1 MSRRSVLTIVVGLL
15 VFAATLLVSNWVIIS
30 RMEALPSSGLDP
42 QTRVEQLQ
50 LTDTIHTSFIFLE
63 VVELMLTALLAFLWR
78 RPVNPQ
84 SPGVDGPAEGRKG
97 TSSTL
102 VWFSMGA
109 GILAFITS
117 YISSLLDAIVFDA
130 YGGFGSRVLACMGI
144 PAGIFGILG
153 GLAWYGIRRK
163 HGFARYDIVPLIV
176 IGILAGL
183 IPGACVKLL
192 PQ

>member
-1 MSRRSVLTIVVGLL
+1 MSRRSILTIVVGLL
-15 VFAATLLVSNWVIIS
+15 IFAVTLLVSNWVTIS
-30 RMEALPSSGLDP
+30 RREALSSSGLDL
-42 QTRVEQLQ
+42 QTRVEEMQ
-50 LTDTIHTSFIFLE
+50 LTDTIQTSFIFLE

-78 RPVNPQ
+78 GSEIPQ
-84 SPGVDGPAEGRKG
+84 SPGMDGPVEGRKG

-102 VWFSMGA
+102 VWFSMVP
-109 GILAFITS
+109 GILAFIAS
-117 YISSLLDAIVFDA
+117 YISSLLDVFVFDV
-130 YGGFGSRVLACMGI
+130 YGGMGSRALACTGI

>member
-1 MSRRSVLTIVVGLL
+1 MSRRSILTIIVGLL
-15 VFAATLLVSNWVIIS
+15 VFAATLLISNWVILS

-50 LTDTIHTSFIFLE
+50 LTDTIHTSFIFIE
-63 VVELMLTALLAFLWR
+63 VVELMLTGFLAFLWR
-78 RPVNPQ
+78 GSKNPQ
-84 SPGVDGPAEGRKG
+84 SPGVDGPTEGRKG

-102 VWFSMGA
+102 VWFSMVP
-109 GILAFITS
+109 GILAFIAN
-117 YISSLLDAIVFDA
+117 YISSLLDVFVFDV
-130 YGGFGSRVLACMGI
+130 YGGIGSRALACTGI

-153 GLAWYGIRRK
+153 GLAWYGLRRK
-163 HGFARYDIVPLIV
+163 HGFARYDIVPLIM

-183 IPGACVKLL
+183 IPGACMKLL

>member
-1 MSRRSVLTIVVGLL
+1 MSRRSILTIVVGLL
-15 VFAATLLVSNWVIIS
+15 VFAVTLLVSNWVTIS
-30 RMEALPSSGLDP
+30 RREALQSSGLDL
-42 QTRVEQLQ
+42 QTRVEEMQ
-50 LTDTIHTSFIFLE
+50 LTDTIQTSFIFLE
-63 VVELMLTALLAFLWR
+63 VVELMLTGLLAFLWR
-78 RPVNPQ
+78 GSK
-84 SPGVDGPAEGRKG
+84 SPGVDGPGEGRKG